1 VLETS
6 VVSATGEGRHTTVR
20 RELIVLENGAMVI
33 DNPGTREFGVLAAE
47 EGMDESY
54 ADIVALSSQCRFR
67 DCTHTNE
74 PGCAVLKALATG
86 AIDAEHHVNFVKLRR
101 ESDYSQ
107 MSYAE
112 KRQKD
117 KNFGR
122 YVKSVKKDLERD

>member
-1 VLETS
+1 
-6 VVSATGEGRHTTVR
+6 
-20 RELIVLENGAMVI
+20 M
-33 DNPGTREFGVLAAE
+33 
-47 EGMDESY
+47 
-54 ADIVALSSQCRFR
+54 
-67 DCTHTNE
+67 
-74 PGCAVLKALATG
+74 ATG

-117 KNFGR
+117 KNFGK